1 MDDVSIPAELIFHP
15 STIENDVPVEVYVP
29 DDSMFSEE
37 RKEFNVS
44 VSVSAIDAK
53 GHLTSVEGGPI
64 EIAIYDNDCE

>member
-1 MDDVSIPAELIFHP
+1 MIFDP
-15 STIENDVPVEVYVP
+15 STIETDVPIKVYVP
-29 DDSMFSEE
+29 DDSVFSEE

-64 EIAIYDNDCE
+64 EIVIYDNDCE

>member
-1 MDDVSIPAELIFHP
+1 MDDVSIPTELIFHP
-15 STIENDVPVEVYVP
+15 STIETDVPVEVYVP
-29 DDSMFSEE
+29 DDSVFSEE

-44 VSVSAIDAK
+44 VSVEAINAK